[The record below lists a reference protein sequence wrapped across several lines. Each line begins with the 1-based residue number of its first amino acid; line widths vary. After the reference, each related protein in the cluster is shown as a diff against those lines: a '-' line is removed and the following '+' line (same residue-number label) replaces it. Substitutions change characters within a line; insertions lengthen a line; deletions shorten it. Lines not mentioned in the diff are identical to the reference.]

1 MVIIVWITPPKTPPV
16 TPSKVIIAQF
26 IPSVA
31 AALGSPKQVEHAYK
45 DPARKMINK
54 DMVLINGI
62 IIFF

>member
-1 MVIIVWITPPKTPPV
+1 MTPDRTPPV
-16 TPSKVIIAQF
+16 VTNSDIIAQF

-54 DMVLINGI
+54 DIVLINDI

>member
-1 MVIIVWITPPKTPPV
+1 MTN
-16 TPSKVIIAQF
+16 SDIIAQF